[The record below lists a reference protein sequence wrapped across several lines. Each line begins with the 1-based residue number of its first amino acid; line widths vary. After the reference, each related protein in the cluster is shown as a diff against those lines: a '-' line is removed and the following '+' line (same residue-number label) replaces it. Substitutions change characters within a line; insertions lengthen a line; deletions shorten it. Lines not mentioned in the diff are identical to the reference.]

1 MMNKKNTPIK
11 DLNLTNDEIRQR
23 IKNILNKKNTKVKKF
38 TNTDDMVVSI
48 DRDGYE

>member
-1 MMNKKNTPIK
+1 MNKKNTPIK

-23 IKNILNKKNTKVKKF
+23 IKNILNKKKTKVKKF